1 MVTLALLGVISGLIT
16 GVSPCVL
23 PMIPIVFVT
32 GGTSEN
38 QKTSSRPNWLRPV
51 LIIIGIVI
59 SFGTIALLG
68 TLVLSLLGLPTGL
81 LRWLGIALLALVG
94 VSLIVPKVAH
104 ALEKPFAKL
113 PSWTPGHSDGVL
125 GPLLLGL
132 GLGTLYVPCA
142 GPVLAAI
149 SVAGA
154 TAEIGWQTVVLTIS
168 FALGAAIPL
177 AFFALAGASMTSRLG
192 AYRRRQRAFRLG
204 GGVILV
210 AMAVAIAANLPATL
224 QRLVPSY
231 TSGVERV
238 IARQDAV
245 TDALR
250 PAGASGPRIDLCAK
264 NSGNIADCG
273 AAPEF
278 SGGGRWFNTSGQP
291 LTKAGLRGKVVLVD
305 FWTYSCINC
314 QRDAPYVKKWYDAYR
329 SAGLVVIGVHTPEF
343 AFEHDAG
350 NVGRA
355 IADEGIAY
363 PVVQDNNFAVWNAYR
378 NLYWPAK
385 YLIDGAGNIRATAFG
400 EGNYANTEGN
410 IRTLLRQANPSVT
423 LPKAVTGGVDT
434 VSSAP
439 TTPEIYLGAARGA
452 TSYQG
457 SGDLT
462 TGSGKM
468 FTLNAVQPVDTF
480 SVGGRFDVAGESI
493 TSVSDAHVRVNTR
506 AAKVFTVLSG
516 TGTLRIHSAGIAD
529 KTIDVSGTPRLYTL
543 IDAASAQ
550 RVLDISYTPGIS
562 VYTFTFG

>member
-1 MVTLALLGVISGLIT
+1 MVTLALLGLISGLIT

-23 PMIPIVFVT
+23 PMIPIVFVA
-32 GGTSEN
+32 GGAGEERKATARS
-38 QKTSSRPNWLRPV
+38 TWHRPL
-51 LIIIGIVI
+51 LIIFGIVI
-59 SFGTIALLG
+59 SFGTIALVG

-81 LRWLGIALLALVG
+81 LRWAGIVLLALVG
-94 VSLIVPKVAH
+94 VSLIVPQVAH
-104 ALEKPFAKL
+104 LLEKPFAKL
-113 PSWTPGHSDGVL
+113 PSWTPGRSDGVF

-149 SVAGA
+149 SIAGA

-192 AYRRRQRAFRLG
+192 AYRKRQKAFRIG

-210 AMAVAIAANLPATL
+210 VMAVAIAANLPATL

-245 TDALR
+245 TNALR
-250 PAGASGPRIDLCAK
+250 PAGSAGLRTDVCAEASGRL
-264 NSGNIADCG
+264 ADCG

-278 SGGGRWFNTSGQP
+278 RGGAQWFNTDGRA
-291 LTKAGLRGKVVLVD
+291 LTVAGLRGKVVLVD

-329 SAGLVVIGVHTPEF
+329 SAGLVVVGVHTPEF
-343 AFEHDAG
+343 AFERDAG
-350 NVGRA
+350 NVGHA
-355 IADEGIAY
+355 VQDEGIGY
-363 PVVQDNNFAVWNAYR
+363 PVVQDNDFAVWNAYR

-385 YLIDGAGNIRATAFG
+385 YLVDGTGNVRATAFG
-400 EGNYANTEGN
+400 EGNYANTEAN
-410 IRTLLRQANPSVT
+410 IRALLRQANPSVT
-423 LPKAVTGGVDT
+423 LHAAVTGGVDT
-434 VSSAP
+434 SSSAP

-452 TSYQG
+452 ASYRG
-457 SGDLT
+457 TGDLT
-462 TGSGKM
+462 VGRGKTFM
-468 FTLNAVQPVDTF
+468 LNAIQPIDTF
-480 SVGGRFDVAGESI
+480 SVGGRFDVADESI
-493 TSVSDAHVRVNTR
+493 TAVSEASVRVNTR

-516 TGTLRIHSAGIAD
+516 TGTLRVHSVGMAD
-529 KTIDVSGTPRLYTL
+529 KEIGVSGTPRLYTL
-543 IDAASAQ
+543 VDAQSAQ
-550 RVLDISYTPGIS
+550 RVLDIRYSPGIS